1 MKKIALAVLAAI
13 LLISLFSAASAEKNG
28 MRIYGPGS
36 YEVGKNF
43 KKGEYIIFSAE
54 EEARFVVS
62 VDEEGLDVI
71 SEGAF
76 KGNTILKVEND
87 DYLQL
92 IDCTAALADDYY
104 SAFKIELSP
113 AGGTLKVG
121 ADIDPGT
128 YELLAQEGQES
139 AYRVYEDGRYHTVS
153 EEGTFQKRHEVHV
166 SKGQYL
172 ELTGCRLGGLVSD
185 TKATDKS
192 AQPHSMRRTPAPDSA
207 PGGKP
212 QGGPESPENKNAAEL
227 NPPEIDGPKVRILP
241 SKTPV
246 VRSEPS
252 TKGDKVGTAEA
263 ETEYALLE
271 TEGKWYKIRLHDG
284 EEGWIT
290 SSMAEI
296 VEESDAQIPN
306 E

>member
-1 MKKIALAVLAAI
+1 MKKIALALLAAV

-28 MRIYGPGS
+28 MRIYGPGR
-36 YEVGKNF
+36 YEVGKTF

-62 VDEEGLDVI
+62 IDEEGLDVI
-71 SEGAF
+71 SEGTF

-128 YELLAQEGQES
+128 YELLAQDGQES
-139 AYRVYEDGRYHTVS
+139 VYRVYEDSRYHTVS

-185 TKATDKS
+185 TKPTDKS
-192 AQPHSMRRTPAPDSA
+192 AQPHSMRRTPASNPA
-207 PGGKP
+207 PGGS
-212 QGGPESPENKNAAEL
+212 ESTESKDAAEL
-227 NPPEIDGPKVRILP
+227 NQADINGPKVRILS

-263 ETEYALLE
+263 EAEYALLE
-271 TEGKWYKIRLHDG
+271 TKGKWYKIRLHDG